1 VVGYTELLQKHAAST
16 LDEKSRRYMTTIMD
30 SAKRMGNLIDDLLSF
45 SRIART
51 ETRRTT
57 VSLEQLVKEVRDE
70 MQPETSG
77 REIAWRIGA
86 LPDLYGD
93 RSMLRLALV
102 NLISNAVKFT
112 RSAREPRSK

>member
-1 VVGYTELLQKHAAST
+1 
-16 LDEKSRRYMTTIMD
+16 MT
-30 SAKRMGNLIDDLLSF
+30 SSPFRGF
-45 SRIART
+45 ART

-77 REIAWRIGA
+77 ARSLWRIGA

-93 RSMLRLALV
+93 RSMPGLRWS
-102 NLISNAVKFT
+102 ISFPMRQIHSQAPASRDQIGSLERSDAVTVFVKDNGVAST
-112 RSAREPRSK
+112 